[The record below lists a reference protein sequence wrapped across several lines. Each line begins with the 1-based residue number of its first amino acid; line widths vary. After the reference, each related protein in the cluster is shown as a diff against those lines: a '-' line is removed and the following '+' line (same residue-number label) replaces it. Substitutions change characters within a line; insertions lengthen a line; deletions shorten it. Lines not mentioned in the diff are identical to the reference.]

1 MFELSEGIESIEQV
15 KKANILL
22 YSVSKREVINKDY
35 ARILKNLQILDF
47 AGKEAKEK
55 LMLTFDGYDSDR
67 REIYMIPEIREFVKH
82 IYDKY
87 NYIFYFLTTLDNN
100 RNVIYACIN
109 DFKSLQ
115 NKSNNITSLEIIFNQ
130 NTREKQL
137 MQC

>member
-1 MFELSEGIESIEQV
+1 
-15 KKANILL
+15 
-22 YSVSKREVINKDY
+22 
-35 ARILKNLQILDF
+35 
-47 AGKEAKEK
+47 
-55 LMLTFDGYDSDR
+55 MLTFDGYDSDR